1 MAMLRQFLRD
11 EQHLAFHRPTGI
23 LHTSWHE
30 HAISQ
35 QPLRQRLLGCNPGDT
50 TMLCGADGNDVW
62 EALAGRRSAK
72 CESLTPKNDHLG
84 CMIP

>member
-1 MAMLRQFLRD
+1 MAMVRQFLRD

-35 QPLRQRLLGCNPGDT
+35 RPLRQRLLGCNPGDT

-62 EALAGRRSAK
+62 EALATA
-72 CESLTPKNDHLG
+72 
-84 CMIP
+84 